1 MLIPSATAYVHSS
14 AIRVHFRVIF
24 RIPILIG
31 FCKGGETLNFDLFSD
46 IDVRHQKKIT
56 NKFSKEKIFFFGR
69 RGREKYFKQIKR
81 TSRWDLVKVQRLE
94 E

>member
-31 FCKGGETLNFDLFSD
+31 FCKGGETFNIDLFSD
-46 IDVRHQKKIT
+46 IDIRHQKKIIV
-56 NKFSKEKIFFFGR
+56 NKFSKEKIVFFFGR

-81 TSRWDLVKVQRLE
+81 K
-94 E
+94 